1 MSDFGFAAGFSL
13 GCIIS
18 SVGVVIALIICRRI
32 ENESAQEIDGWGDAF
47 AASRAHGHNTDAYTF
62 QIAWAYAR
70 DYFERR
76 APASEGEQNADQA

>member
-13 GCIIS
+13 GCLVS
-18 SVGVVIALIICRRI
+18 SVGVVVAVIVCRSR
-32 ENESAQEIDGWGDAF
+32 EDESAPELDGWDEAF
-47 AASRAHGHNTDAYTF
+47 ADSRTRGHNTDAYTF

-76 APASEGEQNADQA
+76 APASEGEQK